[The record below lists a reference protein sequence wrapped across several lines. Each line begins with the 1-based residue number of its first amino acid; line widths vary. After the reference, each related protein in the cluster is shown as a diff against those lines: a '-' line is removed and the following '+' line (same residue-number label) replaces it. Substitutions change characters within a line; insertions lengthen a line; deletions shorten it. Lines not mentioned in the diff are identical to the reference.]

1 MPTLEELFRNK
12 KYDRLGDKT
21 PQEAFAVRNS
31 KDIQISTISPLLN
44 STSVPLINK
53 IRLGKNSERFNETRI
68 ESELVGLLPFTNF
81 SSAILYG
88 TDILRISSQNT
99 SLGEAMKAGTGG
111 RGLVATAARVVGDT
125 VGEAVQFG
133 GSRLLKVPSTFNAK
147 TAITKA
153 GAAIKNTLGSLF
165 PDVLIPSKI
174 VASPVFT
181 AKVPGFNEEYR
192 VHENLANLKNF
203 SAGTKVASFLAK
215 NATGTPDQIKQAV
228 IGQGLNIAQQQTK
241 RFVSNQLVKLLSKGG
256 DKAQQMAKELQQSQV
271 VFLRWSSLK
280 KYSDV
285 VKGERQFGKPPLNF
299 RNEPLTTAYT
309 TPDTDIEDRVDLST
323 KYLIEFTGDAEE
335 AKVGKRRYLKEKNQ
349 NKSEYVNGNESGVW
363 MYSHIPRKKTRD
375 GLQGVFTPNS
385 KASNNKDKIN
395 ELLPSHLDLTEAGV
409 KTAEDNERTDMIPLK
424 FISISNSTQVQ
435 FRGTISG
442 LSEQF
447 TPSWESS
454 RFIGSP
460 FNLYTYQ
467 SIERTVQF
475 SFKVFSLSGAEHKTN
490 WSKIS
495 YLASLCYPQEYKGA
509 AGAITAPF
517 LKFTMGD
524 LYREKECFI
533 ENMSYN
539 IDDNYPWEIGL
550 ESKDL
555 QNYRLPKIVEV
566 TITLKFIEAKSNTH
580 NYVINTT
587 TNKLEP
593 TLLGGKLYSYS
604 TTGEKATDLQNQKI
618 GLNSTTKEDK
628 APDMAKPQSEV
639 NQQEG
644 GDPYPQDSTPWAL
657 DIQKQNK
664 FRKTNISH
672 TPLGQSKSRPV
683 YEQRKT
689 GKLYFGNGEPYPGF
703 PNNIGPDLSTPTFDN
718 TNLPGAPSNPLGI
731 GTALNS

>member
-44 STSVPLINK
+44 KTSVPLINK
-53 IRLGKNSERFNETRI
+53 IRLGGTAERFTETRV
-68 ESELVGLLPFTNF
+68 ESELVGLLPFANF

-147 TAITKA
+147 SAITKA

-174 VASPVFT
+174 VSSPAFT

-192 VHENLANLKNF
+192 VHETLANLKAF
-203 SAGTKVASFLAK
+203 SSGTKLASFLAK

-241 RFVSNQLVKLLSKGG
+241 KFVSKQLVKVLSKGG

-271 VFLRWSSLK
+271 PFTRWSSLK

-299 RNEPLTTAYT
+299 RNEESGYIS
-309 TPDTDIEDRVDLST
+309 PDTNIEDRVDLST

-335 AKVGKRRYLKEKNQ
+335 AKAGKLKFLKEKNQ
-349 NKSEYVNGNESGVW
+349 KESEYLNGAESGVW
-363 MYSHIPRKKTRD
+363 RYSHIPRQKTRD
-375 GLQGVFTPNS
+375 GLEGVFTPNS
-385 KASNNKDKIN
+385 KASNIKDVIN
-395 ELLPSHLDLTEAGV
+395 NLPPSHVDLTEAGI
-409 KTAEDNERTDMIPLK
+409 KTAEDNERADMIPLK

-435 FRGTISG
+435 FRGAITS

-447 TPSWESS
+447 SPSWESS

-460 FNLYTYQ
+460 FSLYTYQ

-475 SFKVFSLSGAEHKTN
+475 SFRVFSLSAAEHKIN

-539 IDDNYPWEIGL
+539 IDDNFPWEIGL

-587 TNKLEP
+587 TNKVEP

-604 TTGEKATDLQNQKI
+604 TVSEKATDLQNQKV
-618 GLNSTTKEDK
+618 GLNTTTKEDK

-644 GDPYPQDSTPWAL
+644 GDPYPQDSTKEAL
-657 DIQKQNK
+657 FIQKQFKLSKSGMMN
-664 FRKTNISH
+664 
-672 TPLGQSKSRPV
+672 TPLGQTKARTI
-683 YEQRKT
+683 YKQKKT
-689 GKLYFGNGEPYPGF
+689 GKLYYGDGTPYTGF
-703 PNNIGPDLSTPTFDN
+703 PASIGPDLSFVTKVDVVANPFTPNIDN
-718 TNLPGAPSNPLGI
+718 I
-731 GTALNS
+731 G

>member
-44 STSVPLINK
+44 KTSVPLINK
-53 IRLGKNSERFNETRI
+53 IRLGGTAERFTETRV
-68 ESELVGLLPFTNF
+68 ESELVGLLPFANF

-147 TAITKA
+147 SAITKA
-153 GAAIKNTLGSLF
+153 GAAIKNTLGALF

-174 VASPVFT
+174 VASPAFT

-192 VHENLANLKNF
+192 VHETLANLKAF
-203 SAGTKVASFLAK
+203 SSGTKLASFLAK

-241 RFVSNQLVKLLSKGG
+241 KFVSKQLVKVLSKGG

-271 VFLRWSSLK
+271 PFTRWSSLK

-299 RNEPLTTAYT
+299 RNEESGYIS
-309 TPDTDIEDRVDLST
+309 PDTDIEDRVDLST

-335 AKVGKRRYLKEKNQ
+335 AKAGKRKFLKEKNQ
-349 NKSEYVNGNESGVW
+349 NKSEYLDGAESGVW
-363 MYSHIPRKKTRD
+363 RYSHIPRKKTRD
-375 GLQGVFTPNS
+375 GLEGVFTPNY
-385 KASNNKDKIN
+385 KTSNNTDKIN
-395 ELLPSHLDLTEAGV
+395 LLPPSHLDLTEAGV
-409 KTAEDNERTDMIPLK
+409 KTAEEHERTDMIPLK

-435 FRGTISG
+435 FRGAITS

-447 TPSWESS
+447 SPSWESS

-460 FNLYTYQ
+460 FSLYTYQ

-475 SFKVFSLSGAEHKTN
+475 SFRVFSLSAAEHKIN

-495 YLASLCYPQEYKGA
+495 YLASLCYPQEYKGT

-533 ENMSYN
+533 M
-539 IDDNYPWEIGL
+539 
-550 ESKDL
+550 
-555 QNYRLPKIVEV
+555 
-566 TITLKFIEAKSNTH
+566 
-580 NYVINTT
+580 
-587 TNKLEP
+587 
-593 TLLGGKLYSYS
+593 
-604 TTGEKATDLQNQKI
+604 
-618 GLNSTTKEDK
+618 
-628 APDMAKPQSEV
+628 
-639 NQQEG
+639 
-644 GDPYPQDSTPWAL
+644 
-657 DIQKQNK
+657 
-664 FRKTNISH
+664 
-672 TPLGQSKSRPV
+672 
-683 YEQRKT
+683 
-689 GKLYFGNGEPYPGF
+689 
-703 PNNIGPDLSTPTFDN
+703 
-718 TNLPGAPSNPLGI
+718 
-731 GTALNS
+731 

>member
-12 KYDRLGDKT
+12 KYDRLEGKT

-44 STSVPLINK
+44 ATSVKLINK
-53 IRLGKNSERFNETRI
+53 VRLGSNAERFRETRV
-68 ESELVGLLPFTNF
+68 ESELIGLLPFSNF

-147 TAITKA
+147 TAITRA

-174 VASPVFT
+174 VASPAFT

-192 VHENLANLKNF
+192 VHETLANLKAF
-203 SAGTKVASFLAK
+203 SSGTKLASFLAK

-241 RFVSNQLVKLLSKGG
+241 KFVSKQLVKVLSKGG
-256 DKAQQMAKELQQSQV
+256 DRAQQMAKELQQSQV

-299 RNEPLTTAYT
+299 RNEESGYIP
-309 TPDTDIEDRVDLST
+309 PDTNVEDRVDLST

-335 AKVGKRRYLKEKNQ
+335 AKAGKRKFLKEKNQ
-349 NKSEYVNGNESGVW
+349 NKSEYLDGTNTGVW
-363 MYSHIPRKKTRD
+363 MYSHIPRQKTRD
-375 GLQGVFTPNS
+375 GGLGVFKPDYKT
-385 KASNNKDKIN
+385 SNNKDEIN
-395 ELLPSHLDLTEAGV
+395 KLRPSHVDVTEAGV
-409 KTAEDNERTDMIPLK
+409 KTAEDNERADMIPLK

-435 FRGTISG
+435 FRGAITS

-447 TPSWESS
+447 SPSWESS

-460 FNLYTYQ
+460 FSLYTYQ

-475 SFKVFSLSGAEHKTN
+475 SFRVFSLSSTEHKIN
-490 WSKIS
+490 WEKIS
-495 YLASLCYPQEYKGA
+495 YLSSLCYPQEYKGA

-533 ENMSYN
+533 ENMSYSV
-539 IDDNYPWEIGL
+539 DDTFPWEIGL
-550 ESKDL
+550 NGKDL
-555 QNYRLPKIVEV
+555 QNYRLPMIVEV

-604 TTGEKATDLQNQKI
+604 TPGEKATDLQNQKV
-618 GLNSTTKEDK
+618 GLNTTTKEDK
-628 APDMAKPQSEV
+628 APDMAKPESEV

-657 DIQKQNK
+657 DIQKQYK
-664 FRKTNISH
+664 LRKTNISH
-672 TPLGQSKSRPV
+672 TPLGESKARPV

-689 GKLYFGNGEPYPGF
+689 GKLYFGNGEPYTGF
-703 PNNIGPDLSTPTFDN
+703 SDNIGPDLSTPVFDN
-718 TNLPGAPSNPLGI
+718 TNLPGNRPNPFGSDTTL
-731 GTALNS
+731 TA